1 MSRTKIISVLLAI
14 VLAIAVFTGC
24 AAITLDLPSITD
36 TPTNERHAG
45 KVVWHDLLTNT
56 PEESRKFY
64 GDLFGWEFEKPGI
77 DIGLGGDA
85 PYMLIRHN
93 GRLIGGMVDTN
104 SLNRTQNISQWI
116 TVLSVDDVYA
126 AADKV
131 IANGGKMLKEPTELR
146 SRGVLAIIEDPT
158 SAIFAMVQT
167 KDGDPADFD
176 AEVNGFLWDELWTG
190 DVSKTAEFYTEVI
203 GFEREEREI
212 VDSGVTYHMLT
223 AKGTPRAGILIN
235 PYGEDV
241 PPVWVNYLWVED
253 PSAVTSRVE
262 SLGGQILLETQPRD
276 IGGEVAFIAGPSGAG
291 IALQTWPLEQKD

>member
-1 MSRTKIISVLLAI
+1 MSRTKIIATLLAI
-14 VLAIAVFTGC
+14 TVFTGC
-24 AAITLDLPSITD
+24 AAITIDLPSITD

-64 GDLFGWEFEKPGI
+64 GELFGWEFEKPGI

-104 SLNRTQNISQWI
+104 SLNRKENISQWV
-116 TVLSVDDVYA
+116 TVLSVDDVNA
-126 AADKV
+126 AAGAV
-131 IANGGKMLKEPTELR
+131 VANGGKILREPTELR

-158 SAIFAMVQT
+158 GALFAMVQT

-176 AEVNGFLWDELWTG
+176 AEVNGFLWNELWTG
-190 DVSKTAEFYTEVI
+190 DVSKTADFYTQVI
-203 GFEREEREI
+203 GFEREDREI
-212 VDSGVTYHMLT
+212 VESGITYHMLT
-223 AKGTPRAGILIN
+223 AEGIPRAGVLKN
-235 PYGEDV
+235 PYGDV
-241 PPVWVNYLWVED
+241 PPVWVNYLRVED
-253 PSAVTSRVE
+253 PSAVTARVA
-262 SLGGQILLETQPRD
+262 SLGGQILLDTQPRD

-291 IALQTWPLEQKD
+291 IALQTWPLERKD